1 MELRV
6 MELVMEAEQAAI
18 TARHR
23 HDPPGWVVIE
33 REPRR
38 GRWQAFIGAIGAL
51 VAVLVSVGGR

>member
-6 MELVMEAEQAAI
+6 MELVLEAEQAANA
-18 TARHR
+18 ARHR
-23 HDPPGWVVIE
+23 HDPPCWVVIE